1 VAYALTRHLETICE
15 FSWKARDWLSNAQYA
30 SPVPLLVY
38 LISQSNVPLPCMCTF
53 CPFCFLISE
62 KNEYKMAAQIDMRMK
77 LRRSTVSA
85 CMEV

>member
-30 SPVPLLVY
+30 SSVLLLVY

-53 CPFCFLISE
+53 CPFCFLIYGKKTSTRWQHKSICE
-62 KNEYKMAAQIDMRMK
+62 WNYNETLCQR
-77 LRRSTVSA
+77 V
-85 CMEV
+85 